1 MKNIK
6 VVFMGTPEFSVP
18 ILKYLI
24 DVATVVGVVVQPDKG
39 SIESPIKRIAL
50 ENNIK
55 VLQPTKIRIDFDE
68 VINLNPDIIITC
80 AYGQIIPKEIL
91 ECPRLGCINVHASIL
106 PKLRGGAPIHRAI
119 LNGFKETGITIMY
132 MDQGM
137 DTGDIISISKLK
149 IGDDENVGSLHDR
162 LSVLGSV
169 LLAKTLPNIVEE
181 NNIRIKQDDL
191 DATYAYN
198 IKRED
203 EKIEWNDSLDNIYN
217 KIRGLSPWPVSYT
230 MLDGKICKIWEAK
243 KQKGNYSGE
252 IGEVIK
258 IDSGIVVKVKD
269 GVIIIETL
277 QLEGK
282 KKLNYK
288 DFINGRDIIGKV
300 FS

>member
-18 ILKYLI
+18 ILNYLI
-24 DVATVVGVVVQPDKG
+24 DVATVVGVVVQPDK
-39 SIESPIKRIAL
+39 SSVESPIKRIAL

-55 VLQPTKIRIDFDE
+55 VLQPTKIRKDFDE
-68 VINLNPDIIITC
+68 VINLKPDVIITC

-91 ECPRLGCINVHASIL
+91 DCPRLGCINVHASVL

-132 MDQGM
+132 MDEGM

-162 LSVLGSV
+162 LSVLGKE
-169 LLAKTLPNIVEE
+169 LLSKTLPNIVEE

-191 DATYAYN
+191 EATYAYN

-203 EKIEWNDSLDNIYN
+203 EKIDWNDSLDNIYN

-230 MLDGKICKIWEAK
+230 MLEGKICKIWEANK
-243 KQKGNYSGE
+243 IEGNYSGE
-252 IGEVIK
+252 NGEVIK

-269 GVIIIETL
+269 GLIIINTL

-288 DFINGRDIIGKV
+288 DFINGRDIVGKV